1 MLRRCYYV
9 LPTMALLTIGLAP
22 AVRADDEKT
31 EKKSD
36 KKPTVAVFKLEG
48 ELTEQPAPDAF
59 PFGSINQTSLKELI
73 GHMNKA
79 AGDSQVKG
87 VVVLLEGASIGTA
100 QKEEIRQAMKKL
112 RDAGKEIY
120 AHSDSLRMP
129 DYALLAG
136 ATRLSVVPTG
146 DLWVTGLFGE
156 APYLR
161 GLLDNIHVQPDFLTC
176 GAYKSAAELFMRK
189 EPSKEAHEMQNWL
202 FDGIFETYCK
212 MIAEGR
218 KVDVAKVKAWI
229 DDGPYTAERAK
240 QMGLIDAVEHRQ
252 DFEAAIKKQIGDD
265 LVFNRK
271 YGEKEMPKPDFN
283 NPFAIFKLLGE
294 MMGETKAKKKDDKP
308 AIGVVYVEGP
318 IELGKA
324 EPSPF
329 GAAEGAHST
338 DIRKALDEAAR
349 DDNIKAVV
357 LRVNSP
363 GGSAVASEI
372 ILDATKRV
380 KAKKP
385 FVVSMGNVAG
395 SGGYYVA
402 CASDTIFADE
412 STITA
417 SIGVVSGKLVTN
429 PMWAKLGITFT
440 PYQRGKNSAMLS
452 SAKPFS
458 DEERKRMQG
467 YMDEIYGVFKN
478 HVTTIRGSKLKK
490 PIDELAGGRVFTG
503 KQALEL
509 GLVDKIGTMED
520 AVKFVADK
528 AGIKDKDY
536 DIRAVPEPKNFLE
549 KLVESTGG
557 GKDDPKRLDGAGD
570 RAKFA
575 GPSLLE
581 LAAPYLKGLEP
592 ERAKILRTAL
602 RQLQTLHQEGVSL
615 MMPEFLVK

>member
-1 MLRRCYYV
+1 MLRRWYYV
-9 LPTMALLTIGLAP
+9 LPTMALLTIVLAP
-22 AVRADDEKT
+22 AVRADDEKPD
-31 EKKSD
+31 KKTD

-59 PFGSINQTSLKELI
+59 PFGSLNQTNLKDLVA
-73 GHMNKA
+73 HMNKA
-79 AGDSQVKG
+79 ADDAQVKG

-100 QKEEIRQAMKKL
+100 QKEEVRQAMKKL

-120 AHSDSLRMP
+120 AHADSLQMGE
-129 DYALLAG
+129 YALLAG
-136 ATRLSVVPTG
+136 ASRLSVVPTG
-146 DLWVTGLFGE
+146 DLWVTGMHGE
-156 APYLR
+156 APYVR
-161 GLLDNIHVQPDFLTC
+161 GLLDHIAVQPDFLTC
-176 GAYKSAAELFMRK
+176 GKYKSAAEVFMRR
-189 EPSKEAHEMQNWL
+189 EPSPEAHAMQNWL

-240 QMGLIDAVEHRQ
+240 QVGLIDAVEHRQ
-252 DFEAAIKKQIGDD
+252 DFEAAIKKKIGDD
-265 LVFNRK
+265 LVFNKK

-283 NPFAIFKLLGE
+283 NPFAIFKILGE

-308 AIGVVYVEGP
+308 AVGIVYVEGA
-318 IELGKA
+318 ISLGKS

-429 PMWAKLGITFT
+429 PMWARLGITFT
-440 PYQRGKNSAMLS
+440 PYQRGKNAGMLS

-503 KQALEL
+503 KMAVENKLVDRVGTLDDAITEAKSLAGLKADEPIDRLEL
-509 GLVDKIGTMED
+509 
-520 AVKFVADK
+520 
-528 AGIKDKDY
+528 
-536 DIRAVPEPKNFLE
+536 PKPKSIFEQLF
-549 KLVESTGG
+549 GG
-557 GKDDPKRLDGAGD
+557 AAAETRLPIPRD
-570 RAKFA
+570 
-575 GPSLLE
+575 
-581 LAAPYLKGLEP
+581 LAAQFA
-592 ERAKILRTAL
+592 RAETLRRLLSKPA
-602 RQLQTLHQEGVSL
+602 VL
-615 MMPEFLVK
+615 MMPCQVRIK